1 MNNMEVLEKTYW
13 EEHADE
19 ILSAKGL
26 TKSAFAKELGIS
38 AQNMKK
44 WQATK
49 DISNLSR
56 IANVLNVDINYL
68 LFGNADEKK
77 DVQGYLEYDGT
88 ICKINSVDDI
98 KQFLSG
104 IGE

>member
-1 MNNMEVLEKTYW
+1 MEVLEKTYW

-19 ILSAKGL
+19 ILSVKGL

-56 IANVLNVDINYL
+56 IANVLSEDINYL
-68 LFGNADEKK
+68 LFGNIEKK
-77 DVQGYLEYDGT
+77 DIQGYLEYDGV
-88 ICKINSVDDI
+88 IRRIKNVDDV
-98 KQFLSG
+98 KQFLSE
-104 IGE
+104 ISLKEK

>member
-1 MNNMEVLEKTYW
+1 MGVLEKTYW

-19 ILSAKGL
+19 IIPVKGL
-26 TKSAFAKELGIS
+26 TKSAFAQKLGIS
-38 AQNMKK
+38 AQNVKK

-68 LFGNADEKK
+68 LFGDADEKK

-88 ICKINSVDDI
+88 IRKINSVDDI
-98 KQFLSG
+98 KQFLTE